1 MHSPSPG
8 GEFDEFLFALIDGG
22 RGDVP
27 LTVLSA
33 LVRLNIDPWVEA
45 GILAQMPR
53 PFASQRLSF
62 LIDALPDRSVRGDVG
77 AISDRLIALL
87 PSPPGSSNSIRPRLN
102 GVGVLTTSQ
111 IVHNA
116 IVMVFIFLMTE
127 YIALHRQTP
136 PQFDRPHAS
145 FFGAYFSR

>member
-8 GEFDEFLFALIDGG
+8 GEFDEFLFALIDDG
-22 RGDVP
+22 RGEMP

-33 LVRLNIDPWVEA
+33 LARLNVDPWAEA
-45 GILAQMPR
+45 GALAQMPR
-53 PFASQRLSF
+53 AFVSQRLSS
-62 LIDALPDRSVRGDVG
+62 LIDALPDRSLRGNVG
-77 AISDRLIALL
+77 EISDRLIALL
-87 PSPPGSSNSIRPRLN
+87 PSPQSSSSSIRPRLN

-111 IVHNA
+111 IVRNA
-116 IVMVFIFLMTE
+116 IAMVFIFLIAQ

-145 FFGAYFSR
+145 FFRAYFTR